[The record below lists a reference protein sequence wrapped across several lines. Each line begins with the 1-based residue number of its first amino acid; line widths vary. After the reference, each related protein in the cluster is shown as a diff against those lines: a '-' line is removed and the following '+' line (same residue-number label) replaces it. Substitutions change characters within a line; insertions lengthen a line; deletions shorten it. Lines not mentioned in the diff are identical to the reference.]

1 LGRLVRRQM
10 EHRPIVAEC
19 PSGGG
24 HDRAQQP
31 EPVGGKRR
39 YRDLMTGGNGRQTFE
54 FRYERWCGWLLGL
67 LGVGRRW
74 SRIELSD
81 TEPRVRMGWGF
92 RARIPRQSIAS
103 VERIERLRWI
113 GWGVHGWG
121 GRWLVNGS
129 MKELIAVQIEPRERG
144 WVLGVPVRLR
154 TIYVSL
160 VDPDRLIASFQA

>member
-1 LGRLVRRQM
+1 M

-24 HDRAQQP
+24 DHPAQQP

-39 YRDLMTGGNGRQTFE
+39 YRDLVTGSQVFE
-54 FRYERWCGWLLGL
+54 FRYDRWCGWLLGA
-67 LGVGRRW
+67 LGLGRRW
-74 SRIELSD
+74 SRVELSD
-81 TEPRVRMGWGF
+81 AELWVRMGWGF
-92 RARIPRQSIAS
+92 RARIPRRSIAS
-103 VERIERLRWI
+103 VERIDRLRLL

-129 MKELIAVQIEPRERG
+129 MKELIAIQIDPRQPGR
-144 WVLGVPVRLR
+144 VLGVPVRLR